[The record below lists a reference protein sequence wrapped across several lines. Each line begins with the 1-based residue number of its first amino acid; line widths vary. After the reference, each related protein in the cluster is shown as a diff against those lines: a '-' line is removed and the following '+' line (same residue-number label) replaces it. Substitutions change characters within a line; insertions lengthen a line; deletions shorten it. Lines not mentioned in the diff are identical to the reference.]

1 MKKQSFL
8 LLLLSFF
15 LLLFILTAC
24 SNSKENSVVV
34 YTSVDRNY
42 SEPIFKSFEK
52 ETGIKVL
59 AVYDVEATKT
69 TGLVNR
75 LINEKENPKG
85 DVFWNGEI
93 IQTIKLKDNNI
104 LEVYKSKNNTTLLDK
119 YIDPDGYYTSFGGRL
134 KVFIVNTDILKKSN
148 YPRSIYD
155 VISDKNDLSKVAI
168 PKPLFGT
175 TATYAAALYS
185 KLGIDN
191 AHNFFLKASNSK
203 LNIVDGNSQ
212 VKDLVSSGKITYG
225 LTDSDDALSAIKKG
239 LPVEIVFPDQ
249 NEDMIGTLL
258 IPNSVALI
266 KNSPN
271 KTNGEIFIDYLLE
284 INTLNNL
291 INSGWCQVSLRN
303 IKVNNSFDIS
313 KIKLIDISFEEIY
326 NVFNDS
332 SSDMAD
338 LFIK

>member
-1 MKKQSFL
+1 MFMKKQSFL
-8 LLLLSFF
+8 LF
-15 LLLFILTAC
+15 LFISLLFILTSC
-24 SNSKENSVVV
+24 STSKKNSVVV

-42 SEPIFKSFEK
+42 SEPIFKMFEE

-59 AVYDVEATKT
+59 AVYDVEANKT

-75 LINEKENPKG
+75 LINEKENPKA

-93 IQTIKLKDNNI
+93 IQTLKLKENDI
-104 LEVYKSKNNTTLLDK
+104 LSIYNSKNNNTILNE
-119 YIDPDGYYTSFGGRL
+119 YIDKEGYYTSFGGRL
-134 KVFIVNTDILKKSN
+134 KVFIVNTDILKKSD
-148 YPRSIYD
+148 YPASIYD

-185 KLGIDN
+185 KLGVNN
-191 AHNFFLKASNSK
+191 AYNFFLEASNSK

-212 VKDLVSSGKITYG
+212 VRDLVSSGKLAYG

-249 NEDMIGTLL
+249 NNNMIGTLL

-266 KNSPN
+266 KNAPN

-291 INSGWCQVSLRN
+291 IESGWCQVSLRN
-303 IKVNNSFDIS
+303 IKVNNSFDVS